1 MKIALFTETFLPK
14 VDGIVTRLTKT
25 IEFLIKNGDEVII
38 FCPEGCPESYMG
50 ATVVGVAAMPLPL
63 YPELKLGLPGP
74 AVSDKLEKFNPDLIH
89 VVNPAVLGLG
99 GIWLAKTNN
108 IPLIASYH
116 THLPKYLEHYGMGM
130 LEPLLWELL
139 KAAHNQALLNLCT
152 STAMV
157 NELKDKGIQRTALWQ
172 RGVDTFSFRP
182 DLRSEKM
189 RKKLFGEYNDANYLL
204 IYVGRLSA
212 EKQIER
218 IKPVLESIPNAC
230 LALVGDG
237 PYRNQLEKIFE
248 NTKTNF
254 TGYLS
259 GDELASAYASG
270 DIFLFPSSTETLG
283 LVLLEAMA
291 AGCPVIGANKGGIP
305 DIISDGINGCLYD
318 PDEAKAIINNALGFS
333 YAAQNEFKKAIKHY
347 KSALKSLPEYIIAL
361 NNLASAQQRL
371 LEYDLAYETYQK
383 VLAIDPKNKTA
394 IKKSKEL
401 EKRNNYKP
409 YKGIK
414 DKGF

>member
-1 MKIALFTETFLPK
+1 MKIAFFTETFLPK

-25 IEFLIKNGDEVII
+25 IEFLTKNGDEVIV
-38 FCPEGCPESYMG
+38 FCPEGCPESYKG
-50 ATVVGVAAMPLPL
+50 ATIVGVAAMPLPL

-74 AVSDKLEKFNPDLIH
+74 AVSDKLEEFKPDLVH

-157 NELKDKGIQRTALWQ
+157 NELEDKGIQRTALWQ
-172 RGVDTFSFRP
+172 RGVDTENFRP
-182 DLRSEKM
+182 ELRSEKM
-189 RKKLFGEYNDANYLL
+189 REKLFGKYQNTDSLL

-218 IKPVLESIPNAC
+218 IKPVLDNIPGAC

-237 PYRNQLEKIFE
+237 PYRGQLEKIFE

-254 TGYLS
+254 IGYLS
-259 GDELASAYASG
+259 GEELASAYASG

-305 DIISDGINGCLYD
+305 DIINNGINGCLYN
-318 PDEAKAIINNALGFS
+318 PDEKDNGERSLIEAT
-333 YAAQNEFKKAIKHY
+333 KKI
-347 KSALKSLPEYIIAL
+347 
-361 NNLASAQQRL
+361 LA
-371 LEYDLAYETYQK
+371 D
-383 VLAIDPKNKTA
+383 KNK
-394 IKKSKEL
+394 KEAMRKEARKEAEQWDWNQATLQLQKYYAETL
-401 EKRNNYKP
+401 EN
-409 YKGIK
+409 IS
-414 DKGF
+414 

>member
-1 MKIALFTETFLPK
+1 MKIAFFTETFLPK

-25 IEFLIKNGDEVII
+25 IEFLTKNGDEVIV
-38 FCPEGCPESYMG
+38 FCPEGCPDSYKG
-50 ATVVGVAAMPLPL
+50 ATIVGVAAMPLPL

-74 AVSDKLEKFNPDLIH
+74 AVSDKLEEFKPDLVH

-157 NELKDKGIQRTALWQ
+157 NELEDKGIQRTALWQ
-172 RGVDTFSFRP
+172 RGVDTENFRP
-182 DLRSEKM
+182 ELRSEKM
-189 RKKLFGEYNDANYLL
+189 REKLFGKYQNTDSLL

-218 IKPVLESIPNAC
+218 IKPVLDNIPGAC

-237 PYRNQLEKIFE
+237 PYRGQLEKIFE

-254 TGYLS
+254 IGYLS
-259 GDELASAYASG
+259 GKELASAYASG

-305 DIISDGINGCLYD
+305 DIISNGINGCLYN
-318 PDEAKAIINNALGFS
+318 PDEKDNGERSLIEAT
-333 YAAQNEFKKAIKHY
+333 KKI
-347 KSALKSLPEYIIAL
+347 
-361 NNLASAQQRL
+361 LA
-371 LEYDLAYETYQK
+371 D
-383 VLAIDPKNKTA
+383 KNK
-394 IKKSKEL
+394 KEAMRKEARKEAEQWDWNQATLQLQKYYAETL
-401 EKRNNYKP
+401 EN
-409 YKGIK
+409 IS
-414 DKGF
+414 

>member
-1 MKIALFTETFLPK
+1 VKIAFFTETFLPK

-25 IEFLIKNGDEVII
+25 IEYLVKNGDDVIV
-38 FCPEGCPESYMG
+38 FCPEGSPNNYKG
-50 ATVVGVAAMPLPL
+50 AKIVGVAAMPLPL

-74 AVSDKLEKFNPDLIH
+74 AVSEALEEFQPDLIH

-157 NELKDKGIQRTALWQ
+157 NELESKGIRRTALWQ
-172 RGVDTFSFRP
+172 RGVDTNSFKPEYRNQTMRAKLLGDYP
-182 DLRSEKM
+182 DTGS
-189 RKKLFGEYNDANYLL
+189 LL

-218 IKPVLESIPNAC
+218 IKPVLEQIPNAS

-248 NTKTNF
+248 STKTNF
-254 TGYLS
+254 IGYLA
-259 GDELASAYASG
+259 GEELASAYASG

-291 AGCPVIGANKGGIP
+291 AGCPVIGANRGGIP
-305 DIISDGINGCLYD
+305 DIINDGINGCLYD
-318 PDEAKAIINNALGFS
+318 PDQEDNG
-333 YAAQNEFKKAIKHY
+333 E
-347 KSALKSLPEYIIAL
+347 KSLIAATKKILGDTSQKEKMRIAARTEAEKWDWNQATLQLKNFYTKTL
-361 NNLASAQQRL
+361 N
-371 LEYDLAYETYQK
+371 K
-383 VLAIDPKNKTA
+383 I
-394 IKKSKEL
+394 
-401 EKRNNYKP
+401 
-409 YKGIK
+409 
-414 DKGF
+414 

>member
-1 MKIALFTETFLPK
+1 MKIAFFTETFLPK

-25 IEFLIKNGDEVII
+25 IEFLTKNGDEVIV
-38 FCPEGCPESYMG
+38 FCPEGCPDSYKG
-50 ATVVGVAAMPLPL
+50 ATIVGVAAMPLPL

-74 AVSDKLEKFNPDLIH
+74 AVSDKLEEFKPDLIH

-157 NELKDKGIQRTALWQ
+157 NELEEKGIQRTALWQ
-172 RGVDTFSFRP
+172 RGVDTTNFRP
-182 DLRSEKM
+182 ELRSDKM
-189 RKKLFGEYNDANYLL
+189 RDKLFGKYQKTDSLL

-218 IKPVLESIPNAC
+218 IKPVLDNIPGAC

-237 PYRNQLEKIFE
+237 PYRGQLEKIFE
-248 NTKTNF
+248 NTQTSF
-254 TGYLS
+254 IGYLS
-259 GDELASAYASG
+259 GEELASAYASG

-305 DIISDGINGCLYD
+305 DIIDDGINGCLYN
-318 PDEAKAIINNALGFS
+318 PDEKDNGKRSLIEAT
-333 YAAQNEFKKAIKHY
+333 KKI
-347 KSALKSLPEYIIAL
+347 LV
-361 NNLASAQQRL
+361 
-371 LEYDLAYETYQK
+371 D
-383 VLAIDPKNKTA
+383 KNKKETMRKEA
-394 IKKSKEL
+394 RKEAEKWDWNQATLQLQKYYSETLKKIS
-401 EKRNNYKP
+401 
-409 YKGIK
+409 
-414 DKGF
+414 

>member
-1 MKIALFTETFLPK
+1 MKIAFFTETFLPK

-25 IEFLIKNGDEVII
+25 IEFLTKNGDEVIV
-38 FCPEGCPESYMG
+38 FCPEGCPDSYKG
-50 ATVVGVAAMPLPL
+50 ATIVGVAAMPLPL

-74 AVSDKLEKFNPDLIH
+74 AVSDKLEEFKPDLVH

-157 NELKDKGIQRTALWQ
+157 NELEDKGIQRTALWQ
-172 RGVDTFSFRP
+172 RGVDTENFRP
-182 DLRSEKM
+182 ELRSDKM
-189 RKKLFGEYNDANYLL
+189 REKLFGKYQNMDSLL

-218 IKPVLESIPNAC
+218 IKPVLDNIPGAC

-237 PYRNQLEKIFE
+237 PYRGQLEKIFE

-254 TGYLS
+254 IGYLS
-259 GDELASAYASG
+259 GEELASAYASG

-305 DIISDGINGCLYD
+305 DIINNGINGCLYN
-318 PDEAKAIINNALGFS
+318 PDEKDNGERSLIEAT
-333 YAAQNEFKKAIKHY
+333 KKI
-347 KSALKSLPEYIIAL
+347 
-361 NNLASAQQRL
+361 LA
-371 LEYDLAYETYQK
+371 D
-383 VLAIDPKNKTA
+383 KNK
-394 IKKSKEL
+394 KEAMRKEARKEAEQWDWNQATLQLQKYYAETL
-401 EKRNNYKP
+401 EN
-409 YKGIK
+409 IS
-414 DKGF
+414 